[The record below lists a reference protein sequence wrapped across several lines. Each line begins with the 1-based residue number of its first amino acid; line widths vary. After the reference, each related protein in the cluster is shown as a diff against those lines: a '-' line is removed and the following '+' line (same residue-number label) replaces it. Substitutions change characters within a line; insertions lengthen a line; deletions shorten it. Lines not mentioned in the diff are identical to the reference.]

1 MVEGTLSND
10 KASKTAD
17 KPLKRGPKGPR
28 KYSAP
33 RPLGPLKPIA
43 PKVALDEKEDP
54 LAKRD
59 ASPEGKLKK
68 SAAKKSGKRVATKGD
83 KGEPRSAKGA
93 PVESTED
100 MNTIT
105 SMNGGSE
112 LDLPHFNIPDYTMSA
127 SLLGS
132 GGTSVDPNASGFPDN
147 SVPFRDLHHS
157 HFTSLHSSPHGHPE
171 NSTHQSL
178 LAGLDYTPETS
189 FSPISD
195 PAPGQF
201 IYHSPAFPP
210 APSGHVT
217 PHSNISPLH
226 SIHNSPQAYRA
237 TLESV
242 QPVQSPIQQIPLASS
257 LQMFSNRPGNGPSS
271 LTELLAIEGGFQP
284 HPHYTPSNAG
294 PLQDILQET
303 VGKRKRGNDQSSE
316 QPNGKRRTIKPRTA
330 VTAIQSVLN
339 PASDARA
346 EKNGSASPA
355 TSTNR
360 PKARSPKKKRLPLPI
375 NITATKDTQG
385 PRDSGSITPHLILPE
400 ASDHSSTQQRQGFN
414 LQTSN
419 SLSMVL
425 NSEAGSA
432 LASPQLYEF
441 ASLNTPND
449 GNNGLLNN
457 SSQRDLDGRL
467 RVQSLLSLPSM
478 SSQNN
483 LNNSPSMQVMQIQP
497 NLLGGP
503 QLEDFNLM
511 DQGRT
516 DRPQNEV
523 NNDPFNLRMMDTQSQ
538 FGPGLADVDAN
549 VINHSSTWDML
560 LQPSTNATFP
570 AEMSNSNDQLYE
582 QNQVP
587 QVDHRPPPG
596 PPPGR
601 FTESQTTNDLLN
613 ETLSSESQGQFVD
626 ESKALTNSVSTGEK
640 RRKRRG
646 KHSRYVAAEG
656 KNGEPDKTHI
666 DVLVKTIQKTEQSQ
680 ASETGVP
687 AESQY
692 DANLPSSV
700 DVSLLRNSL
709 PSIETLQ
716 LDSGANPGQTAQD
729 RSLLDGMAGI
739 PSTGEPSSNNVSFNM
754 MDFLPE
760 NIEWNDILLPSS
772 NGQVPLSRYPANQWN
787 STEYQD
793 SDPADQ
799 PPNNSILIPPPQ
811 KLPPAKRGR
820 KSKEERKR
828 QETEKDNEA
837 QANLPKQKAALYH
850 CQYPGCASRFSQ
862 FQHFKTHVDSH
873 EGIKPFR
880 CDFEGCQKNFSQKGN
895 LKVCRPTDL
904 G

>member
-1 MVEGTLSND
+1 MVEGALSND

-43 PKVALDEKEDP
+43 PKVALDEKDDP
-54 LAKRD
+54 LARRD
-59 ASPEGKLKK
+59 ALQKGKLKK
-68 SAAKKSGKRVATKGD
+68 SAAKKSGKRAATKGD
-83 KGEPRSAKGA
+83 QEGPRSTKTG
-93 PVESTED
+93 PVESTES
-100 MNTIT
+100 MNIIT

-112 LDLPHFNIPDYTMSA
+112 LELPHFNIPDYTMSA

-132 GGTSVDPNASGFPDN
+132 GGTSVDPTASSLSDN
-147 SVPFRDLHHS
+147 SVPFRDLHPS
-157 HFTSLHSSPHGHPE
+157 HFTSLHSSPHGHPDN
-171 NSTHQSL
+171 NSHQGL
-178 LAGLDYTPETS
+178 LATLDYTPEAS

-195 PAPGQF
+195 AAPGHF

-210 APSGHVT
+210 ALSGHIT

-237 TLESV
+237 TLEPA
-242 QPVQSPIQQIPLASS
+242 QPMQSPIQQIALSS
-257 LQMFSNRPGNGPSS
+257 PVQMFSNRLGNGPTS
-271 LTELLAIEGGFQP
+271 LTELMAIEGGFQP
-284 HPHYTPSNAG
+284 HPHYNPSNAG
-294 PLQDILQET
+294 PLHDVLQEAA
-303 VGKRKRGNDQSSE
+303 GRRKRGNDPSSE

-339 PASDARA
+339 PANDGRA
-346 EKNGSASPA
+346 EKNGLAPSAI
-355 TSTNR
+355 STNP
-360 PKARSPKKKRLPLPI
+360 PKARSPKKKRPPIPI
-375 NITATKDTQG
+375 NTTATKAPQRPHDN
-385 PRDSGSITPHLILPE
+385 GSITPRLILPE
-400 ASDHSSTQQRQGFN
+400 TSSLPSNQQNQGFN

-425 NSEAGSA
+425 NSESGSA
-432 LASPQLYEF
+432 LASPQIYEF
-441 ASLNTPND
+441 ASLNPSN
-449 GNNGLLNN
+449 NASNGLIDNPAH
-457 SSQRDLDGRL
+457 RDLDGRL

-483 LNNSPSMQVMQIQP
+483 LHNSPSMQVMQIQP

-503 QLEDFNLM
+503 QLQDFDLM
-511 DQGRT
+511 DERRT
-516 DRPQNEV
+516 DRTQNDV
-523 NNDPFNLRMMDTQSQ
+523 NSDPFNLRMMDAQAQ
-538 FGPGLADVDAN
+538 FGAGLADVDSN
-549 VINHSSTWDML
+549 SINHSSTWDML
-560 LQPSTNATFP
+560 LQPTTNATFP
-570 AEMSNSNDQLYE
+570 GEMGNSNNQLYD

-587 QVDHRPPPG
+587 QVDHQPPPG

-601 FTESQTTNDLLN
+601 FAETHSTDDLLN
-613 ETLSSESQGQFVD
+613 EAVVSDNQGQFVD
-626 ESKALTNSVSTGEK
+626 ESKGLTNPTGITEK

-666 DVLVKTIQKTEQSQ
+666 DLLVKTIQKTEQSQ
-680 ASETGVP
+680 VPENGVLT
-687 AESQY
+687 ESQY
-692 DANLPSSV
+692 EPPSSV

-716 LDSGANPGQTAQD
+716 LDSGANPGQTAQE

-787 STEYQD
+787 PTEYTD
-793 SDPADQ
+793 PDPADQ
-799 PPNNSILIPPPQ
+799 PTNNSVIIPPPQ

-828 QETEKDNEA
+828 QEKEKENEA
-837 QANLPKQKAALYH
+837 EANAPKQKAALYH
-850 CQYPGCASRFSQ
+850 CHYPGCASRFSQ

-873 EGIKPFR
+873 QGIKPFR

-895 LKVCRPTDL
+895 LKVCRPKDL